1 MKNIFGFTL
10 GKKTGLKI
18 EILWPIL
25 EIFSN
30 HIFFP
35 GIQITLPYDKAG
47 NINLSALRSEMF
59 KCSKGVTGILTAL
72 ILSSLSHFDL
82 GTDSFNGYTFLNGA
96 NYKKSVRNQ
105 SDVSVKDC
113 KWIGGMQNY
122 DMTGNETKNYGK
134 ETFNYDCYEV
144 DIIWGIITLLIVF
157 LPGVRQVAAFM
168 NSKGAFKKLGWFK
181 KMALYVSMLFT
192 FPFQLIFVKFV
203 EPFGGPEWSKVGS
216 LYSGMEAMWE
226 GAPQLMLQLFI
237 IFSRTDRQ
245 PSFIQLI
252 SLITSFASFMIAHRP
267 KPDLTLKEK
276 AKDVMHIAPCY
287 FLGIVAVAL
296 IASVVR
302 YTFAFFV
309 ICSMIYRLWVEKC
322 TTGQRDKGF
331 AFTGIMLFIGLCVLS
346 VWINFYP
353 HTSIWTGYPRWTKV
367 SDVPILKEVEV
378 NLFLFSFKNSYFN
391 LIAHSII
398 ALAVIYSASRLRISI
413 IEVPKKF
420 WKDGK
425 PKYIF
430 SIHLTIPG
438 EFWWRPFCYYLWPK
452 TEEQQKKWKFIHEHS
467 PCEPSEEQKTLLVSQ
482 FCKRYDIQENEDGQA
497 LSSQFI
503 EEELLEVVS
512 DPVVTNA
519 IEMDSQ

>member
-1 MKNIFGFTL
+1 
-10 GKKTGLKI
+10 
-18 EILWPIL
+18 
-25 EIFSN
+25 
-30 HIFFP
+30 
-35 GIQITLPYDKAG
+35 
-47 NINLSALRSEMF
+47 MF
-59 KCSKGVTGILTAL
+59 KCSKGVAGILTAL

-96 NYKKSVRNQ
+96 HYKKSVTNQ
-105 SDVSVKDC
+105 SDESVNNKDSDC
-113 KWIGGMQNY
+113 RWIGGMQNY

-157 LPGVRQVAAFM
+157 LPGVRQVAAFIY
-168 NSKGAFKKLGWFK
+168 SKGAFKKLGWFK

-203 EPFGGPEWSKVGS
+203 EPFGGPEWNKVGS
-216 LYSGMEAMWE
+216 LYSGLEAMWE

-309 ICSMIYRLWVEKC
+309 ICFMIYRLCLEKC
-322 TTGQRDKGF
+322 SQGQRDKGF

-346 VWINFYP
+346 VWMNFYP
-353 HTSIWTGYPRWTKV
+353 HTSMWTGYPRWTKV
-367 SDVPILKEVEV
+367 SDVHILKEVEV

-398 ALAVIYSASRLRISI
+398 ALAVIYTASWFRISI
-413 IEVPKKF
+413 IEVPKEF

-430 SIHLTIPG
+430 LVHLTIPG
-438 EFWWRPFCYYLWPK
+438 GFWWNRCYYLWPK
-452 TEEQQKKWKFIHEHS
+452 TEEQQKKYKFLHEHS
-467 PCEPSEEQKTLLVSQ
+467 PCEPSEEQKASQVSR
-482 FCKRYDIQENEDGQA
+482 FCKRY
-497 LSSQFI
+497 

>member
-1 MKNIFGFTL
+1 M
-10 GKKTGLKI
+10 
-18 EILWPIL
+18 P
-25 EIFSN
+25 
-30 HIFFP
+30 
-35 GIQITLPYDKAG
+35 
-47 NINLSALRSEMF
+47 ALLSEMF

-96 NYKKSVRNQ
+96 HYKKSVTNQ
-105 SDVSVKDC
+105 SDGSVNNC
-113 KWIGGMQNY
+113 TWIGGMQNY

-157 LPGVRQVAAFM
+157 LPGVGQVAAFM

-192 FPFQLIFVKFV
+192 FPFQLIFVKCF

-276 AKDVMHIAPCY
+276 AKDVMYVAPCY

-309 ICSMIYRLWVEKC
+309 ICLMIYRLCLKKC
-322 TTGQRDKGF
+322 SQGQRDKGF
-331 AFTGIMLFIGLCVLS
+331 AFTGIMLVIGLCVLS
-346 VWINFYP
+346 FWINFYP

-367 SDVPILKEVEV
+367 SDVSILKEVEV
-378 NLFLFSFKNSYFN
+378 NLLLFSFKNSYFN

-398 ALAVIYSASRLRISI
+398 ALAVIYSASWFRISI
-413 IEVPKKF
+413 IEVPKKY

-430 SIHLTIPG
+430 LTHLTIPG
-438 EFWWRPFCYYLWPK
+438 GFWWWRACYK
-452 TEEQQKKWKFIHEHS
+452 TEEELKKWKFIYEHL
-467 PCEPSEEQKTLLVSQ
+467 PCEPSEEQKVELVSKELNRFGVSADLFRQ
-482 FCKRYDIQENEDGQA
+482 IGGHSNRFVLFC
-497 LSSQFI
+497 SF
-503 EEELLEVVS
+503 
-512 DPVVTNA
+512 
-519 IEMDSQ
+519 